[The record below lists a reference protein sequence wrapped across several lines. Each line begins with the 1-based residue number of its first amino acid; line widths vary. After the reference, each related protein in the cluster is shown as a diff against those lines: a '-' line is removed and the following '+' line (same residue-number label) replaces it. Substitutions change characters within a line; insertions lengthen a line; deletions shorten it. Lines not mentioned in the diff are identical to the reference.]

1 MGVMTDEDIAG
12 TIHVLFL
19 QMQADRRQHRS
30 LPWPDED
37 PETRAITIAGITRVR
52 GLLDRL
58 LQPQPELT
66 AEQIAALHHEAWV
79 DAKLAAGW
87 RPGEYDREAKT
98 HPNLVGWEQL
108 PAAEQDKCRLFI
120 GYVVA
125 FGLQEGM

>member
-1 MGVMTDEDIAG
+1 MSDADLAARIHHAFEGTQEDLGQWRSRPWNDEG
-12 TIHVLFL
+12 
-19 QMQADRRQHRS
+19 
-30 LPWPDED
+30 
-37 PETRAITIAGITRVR
+37 PETRAITLDGIARVR
-52 GLLDRL
+52 RLLECL